1 MNGSRERFAVLTR
14 DEEGVLVPPSRVKE
28 YYEQVGGD
36 PRIPKKAIGRLASTH
51 YKESVEHE
59 WQQSNVDW
67 ALSLGWA
74 DEIESAYRPSH
85 YPSTWGLSRIPRADE
100 LPWQSWD
107 VDFTRT
113 WCYTSLNIPRPFDP
127 HVNGLTSSNS
137 VGFGYMYRL
146 GSSWMDRFDI
156 IGRRGGGNR
165 GGFAMTT
172 GPTEGSY
179 PSSILPS
186 PTFDLGKLG
195 YSDGGWQPEGMQYTN
210 RPRRMRLT
218 GLRNGHAHRVY
229 FARSRQVMHRN
240 LYGPIS
246 TTNANPRAPMVMV
259 NGLHSMR
266 GIIGISCNKK
276 LNAPTEVRIEVSN
289 PRGIRS
295 GIYEQYDTVQ
305 ISISPQF
312 SERPPLIF
320 TGFISSIRES
330 ETITITCLDALGYL
344 SLEPLLN
351 NVIGDKVD
359 AAQVIRTIV
368 SGSSYPLSLSRMV
381 SQSRVTM
388 PPNIDLTNKSRLES
402 VLTVLDYI
410 NNSPRKLNIAADAH
424 GNISLTTLS
433 DPDDVAGPLIGGRSD
448 LPLNGATNL
457 SKTRD
462 FWVSRASLAQGT
474 DDTFNV
480 ATVRNENL
488 NVSSTYPSPTSADY
502 PSNPIHRVFDEP
514 SASTGE
520 VAEFFAQQYVKM
532 QSLGDRYVV
541 VGKPERFDID
551 AGDVM
556 EFFVFDGA
564 PMVGKKRIFAITWE
578 WTPNINR
585 MELVVGRP
593 APSLIGSL
601 RFALNQ

>member
-1 MNGSRERFAVLTR
+1 MKGSKERYAVLTR
-14 DEEGVLVPPSRVKE
+14 PEEGVLIPPARVKE
-28 YYEQVGGD
+28 FYEQAGQD

-51 YKESVEHE
+51 YREAVESS
-59 WQQSNVDW
+59 WQSSNTNW

-74 DEIESAYRPSH
+74 DEVESAYRPSH

-100 LPWQSWD
+100 LPWRSWD
-107 VDFTRT
+107 LDYTRT

-127 HVNGLTSSNS
+127 HVNGLTSSTNE
-137 VGFGYMYRL
+137 GFGYLYRL

-179 PSSILPS
+179 PTSILPT
-186 PTFDLGKLG
+186 PTFDLGRLG
-195 YSDGGWQPEGMQYTN
+195 YSNGGWQPEGLQYTN

-229 FARSRQVMHRN
+229 FARSRKVMHRN
-240 LYGPIS
+240 VYGPIS
-246 TTNANPRAPMVMV
+246 TTEATPRAPMVVV

-266 GIIGISCNKK
+266 GIMRISCSKK
-276 LNAPTEVRIEVSN
+276 LNAPTEIQIEVSN
-289 PRGIRS
+289 PRGTRS
-295 GIYEQYDTVQ
+295 GKYKQYDTIQV
-305 ISISPQF
+305 SISPQL

-320 TGFISSIRES
+320 TGFISSVRES
-330 ETITITCLDALGYL
+330 ETILIKCLDALGYL
-344 SLEPLLN
+344 TLEPLLA
-351 NVIGDKVD
+351 NVVSNKVD

-368 SGSSYPLSLSRMV
+368 SQSTYPLTVSRMV
-381 SQSRVTM
+381 SQSRVVM
-388 PPNIDLTNKSRLES
+388 PSNVDLTNKSKLES

-410 NNSPRKLNIAADAH
+410 NNSPRQLSISADAY
-424 GNISLTTLS
+424 GNISLVVLD
-433 DPDDVAGPLIGGRSD
+433 DPEDVQGPLIGGRSD

-480 ATVRNENL
+480 ATVRNENKGI
-488 NVSSTYPSPTSADY
+488 SATYPATTSSDY
-502 PSNPIHRVFDEP
+502 PTNPIHRVFDEQ
-514 SASTGE
+514 SVLSNE

-532 QSLGDRYVV
+532 QNLGERFVV

-564 PMVGKKRIFAITWE
+564 PMVGKKRIYGLNWE
-578 WTPNINR
+578 WTPASVR
-585 MELVVGRP
+585 MEMVVGRP
-593 APSLIGSL
+593 SPSLIASL
-601 RFALNQ
+601 RFAMNQ